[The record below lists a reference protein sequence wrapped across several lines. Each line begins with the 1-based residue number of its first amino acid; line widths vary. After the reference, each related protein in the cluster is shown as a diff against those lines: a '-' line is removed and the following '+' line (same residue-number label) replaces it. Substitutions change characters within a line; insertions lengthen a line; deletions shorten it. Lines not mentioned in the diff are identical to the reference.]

1 MKKIITLITMFVLSA
16 GCLMAQ
22 GVFTYQAVVYDGT
35 SLVVDQDVTAAVTIT
50 DGTHLFTQTLPSAD
64 NADYPTI
71 HTSLNGL
78 AVLFIGDD
86 EDENFMAMDWSKAT
100 IKVDF
105 TVLGENSSTINGT
118 AEQIPAVPYA
128 LQANAKITTPMV
140 VDYISHATMDD
151 VMAIL
156 EATEKNKDAEHNN
169 VTLHDT
175 VLHAIIDS
183 IMAHYDLVKDIMMS
197 YIADADAQDVDQLFT
212 AMTGNDALMEAL
224 ATIVKSNLMTPE
236 GKAMIYEVLV
246 DYASRLTDGDV
257 DAILDAIPTDARN
270 EAVSKA
276 LVFFLNHTV
285 SVEDQDP
292 LTINYKDEDIH
303 AALEEIAKYYIE
315 HISVSQVNTLIATI
329 EGNEGAMDILVP
341 QFNAWMDEYVKKV
354 VNEYLAEHYYLC
366 EDGAFD
372 LCNVWNELNGSVDN
386 CLTVNSNT
394 FTFEYVAG
402 DEPYYK
408 GMLNCTPGSDF
419 TEYNLA
425 ASTVSI
431 NGQNLSNY
439 GLYVDGGVIL
449 EISPDALIPFYGST
463 PPSSFSADVHLEILC
478 NNPDN
483 PEPTYDFTGTYTE
496 QQGGGGGSTPSICL
510 SLADYVGGNC
520 YAAQV
525 DNSQSN
531 NDNITYS
538 LSIPYS
544 DGDPVLDV
552 DEYDSPI
559 IKVVSLN
566 GNPVSANS
574 QPILTDC
581 KTLKVNSDNSTIY
594 LSIGKCAFSDYLNGS
609 PLESFVVEFN
619 VYDPICANNTFTVQV
634 CYGNN

>member
-50 DGTHLFTQTLPSAD
+50 DGTHNFTQTLPPAD
-64 NADYPTI
+64 NADYPSI

-78 AVLFIGDD
+78 AVLSIGDI

-105 TVLGENSSTINGT
+105 TVLGENSTTINGT

-151 VMAIL
+151 VMDIL
-156 EATEKNKDAEHNN
+156 EATEKNKDAANNN

-183 IMAHYDLVKDIMMS
+183 IMAHYDLAKDIMMS
-197 YIADADAQDVDQLFT
+197 YIDAADAQDVDQLFT

-292 LTINYKDEDIH
+292 LTINYMDEDIH

-329 EGNEGAMDILVP
+329 EGNEGAMDILLP
-341 QFNAWMDEYVKKV
+341 QFYAWMDEYVKKV
-354 VNEYLAEHYYLC
+354 VNEYLAERYYLC

-372 LCNVWNELNGSVDN
+372 LCEVWNELNGSVDN

-394 FTFEYVAG
+394 FNFEYSDGIYVGVLDCTTGTAFQNVSDG
-402 DEPYYK
+402 STISIDGSYLTGGYAIYDE
-408 GMLNCTPGSDF
+408 
-419 TEYNLA
+419 
-425 ASTVSI
+425 ASKI
-431 NGQNLSNY
+431 
-439 GLYVDGGVIL
+439 YVQ
-449 EISPDALIPFYGST
+449 ISPDVFGTSLPT
-463 PPSSFSADVHLEILC
+463 SFTASIHLEVIC
-478 NNPDN
+478 DD
-483 PEPTYDFTGTYTE
+483 EYTYDFTGSYTEPGEVIEPGQEGGSNCNNPFHIDGTSTEFTLLPADGEYYTATINYTGETPNAISGVYLSYGQINNQTVNENDVILDGDGSVLTVRINHVPYSGDNTNGYLVPSPSSLAQGESFTVELTLHDVCGGYGTTVSFTYTKP
-496 QQGGGGGSTPSICL
+496 Q
-510 SLADYVGGNC
+510 N
-520 YAAQV
+520 
-525 DNSQSN
+525 
-531 NDNITYS
+531 
-538 LSIPYS
+538 
-544 DGDPVLDV
+544 
-552 DEYDSPI
+552 
-559 IKVVSLN
+559 
-566 GNPVSANS
+566 
-574 QPILTDC
+574 
-581 KTLKVNSDNSTIY
+581 
-594 LSIGKCAFSDYLNGS
+594 
-609 PLESFVVEFN
+609 
-619 VYDPICANNTFTVQV
+619 
-634 CYGNN
+634 

>member
-50 DGTHLFTQTLPSAD
+50 DGTHNFTQTLPPAD
-64 NADYPTI
+64 NADYPSI

-78 AVLFIGDD
+78 AVLPIGDIED
-86 EDENFMAMDWSKAT
+86 EDFMAMDWSKAT

-105 TVLGENSSTINGT
+105 TVLGENSATINGT

-246 DYASRLTDGDV
+246 DYASRLTDDDV
-257 DAILDAIPTDARN
+257 NAILNAIPTDARN
-270 EAVSKA
+270 EAISKA
-276 LVFFLNHTV
+276 LAFFLAHTV
-285 SVEDQDP
+285 SIDDQDP
-292 LTINYKDEDIH
+292 LTINYADEDIH

-315 HISVSQVNTLIATI
+315 HISVSQVNTLITTI

-341 QFNAWMDEYVKKV
+341 QFYAWMDEYVKKV
-354 VNEYLAEHYYLC
+354 VNEYLAERYYLC

-372 LCNVWNELNGSVDN
+372 LCEVWNELNGSVDN

-394 FTFEYVAG
+394 FNFEYSDGIYVG
-402 DEPYYK
+402 V
-408 GMLNCTPGSDF
+408 LNCTTGTAFQYINSDGSTISIDGGP
-419 TEYNLA
+419 NLIGGYEIYSE
-425 ASTVSI
+425 ASTI
-431 NGQNLSNY
+431 
-439 GLYVDGGVIL
+439 YVLIY
-449 EISPDALIPFYGST
+449 PDAFGTNLPT
-463 PPSSFSADVHLEILC
+463 SFTASIHLEVIC
-478 NNPDN
+478 DD
-483 PEPTYDFTGTYTE
+483 EYTYDFTGSYE
-496 QQGGGGGSTPSICL
+496 SQQQGGGGDIPGDQCLNLGTSYTVGNCAYPSNVTADVFTFTMQNSNLNASPMIDTHYNK
-510 SLADYVGGNC
+510 SIVINGVYQTFNDINDYV
-520 YAAQV
+520 QV
-525 DNSQSN
+525 YQDNEGT
-531 NDNITYS
+531 IT
-538 LSIPYS
+538 ITFNPYS
-544 DGDPVLDV
+544 FNV
-552 DEYDSPI
+552 D
-559 IKVVSLN
+559 
-566 GNPVSANS
+566 
-574 QPILTDC
+574 T
-581 KTLKVNSDNSTIY
+581 VNS
-594 LSIGKCAFSDYLNGS
+594 F
-609 PLESFVVEFN
+609 EVEFN
-619 VYDPICANNTFTVQV
+619 LSAAGCQNGYTVRL
-634 CYGNN
+634 CYPQN

>member
-50 DGTHLFTQTLPSAD
+50 DGTHNFTQTLPPAD
-64 NADYPTI
+64 NADYPSI

-78 AVLFIGDD
+78 AVLSIGDIED
-86 EDENFMAMDWSKAT
+86 EDFMAMDWSKAT

-105 TVLGENSSTINGT
+105 TVLGENSATINGT

-197 YIADADAQDVDQLFT
+197 YIAAADAQDVDQLFT
-212 AMTGNDALMEAL
+212 ALTGNDELMEEL
-224 ATIVKSNLMTPE
+224 ATIVKNNLKTPE
-236 GKAMIYEVLV
+236 GKQMIYEVLV
-246 DYASRLTDGDV
+246 DYASRLTDDDV
-257 DAILDAIPTDARN
+257 NAILNAIPTDARN
-270 EAVSKA
+270 EAISKA
-276 LVFFLNHTV
+276 LAFFLDHTV
-285 SVEDQDP
+285 SIDDQDP
-292 LTINYKDEDIH
+292 LTINYADEDIH

-315 HISVSQVNTLIATI
+315 HISVSQVNTLITTI

-341 QFNAWMDEYVKKV
+341 QFYAWMDEYVKKV
-354 VNEYLAEHYYLC
+354 VNEYLAERYYLC

-372 LCNVWNELNGSVDN
+372 LCEVWNELNGSVDN

-394 FTFEYVAG
+394 FNFEFS
-402 DEPYYK
+402 D
-408 GMLNCTPGSDF
+408 GMYIGVLNCTTG
-419 TEYNLA
+419 TEF
-425 ASTVSI
+425 
-431 NGQNLSNY
+431 Q
-439 GLYVDGGVIL
+439 YVGG
-449 EISPDALIPFYGST
+449 GST
-463 PPSSFSADVHLEILC
+463 ISIDNGPDLMGGYEIYAEASKIYVQIYPDVFGTSLPTSFTASIHLEVIC
-478 NNPDN
+478 DD
-483 PEPTYDFTGTYTE
+483 EYTYDFTGSYE
-496 QQGGGGGSTPSICL
+496 SQQQGGGGGSTPSICL

-538 LSIPYS
+538 LSISYS

-581 KTLKVNSDNSTIY
+581 KTLEVNSSNSTIY
-594 LSIGKCAFSDYLNGS
+594 LSIGKCAFSEYLNGS
-609 PLESFVVEFN
+609 SLQSFVVEFN

>member
-50 DGTHLFTQTLPSAD
+50 DGTHNFTQTLPPAD
-64 NADYPTI
+64 NADYPSI

-78 AVLFIGDD
+78 AVLPIGDIED
-86 EDENFMAMDWSKAT
+86 EDFMAMDWSKAT

-105 TVLGENSSTINGT
+105 TVLGENSATINGT

-257 DAILDAIPTDARN
+257 NAILNAIPTDARN
-270 EAVSKA
+270 EAISKA
-276 LVFFLNHTV
+276 LAFFLDHTV
-285 SVEDQDP
+285 SIDDQDP

-315 HISVSQVNTLIATI
+315 HISVSQVNTLITTI

-341 QFNAWMDEYVKKV
+341 QFYAWMDEYVKKV
-354 VNEYLAEHYYLC
+354 VNEYLAERYYLC

-372 LCNVWNELNGSVDN
+372 LCEVWNELNGSVDN

-394 FTFEYVAG
+394 FNFEYSDGIYVGVLDCTTGTAFQNVSDG
-402 DEPYYK
+402 STISIDGSYLTGGYAIYDE
-408 GMLNCTPGSDF
+408 
-419 TEYNLA
+419 
-425 ASTVSI
+425 ASKI
-431 NGQNLSNY
+431 
-439 GLYVDGGVIL
+439 YVQ
-449 EISPDALIPFYGST
+449 ISPDVFGTNLPT
-463 PPSSFSADVHLEILC
+463 SFTASIHLEVIC
-478 NNPDN
+478 DD
-483 PEPTYDFTGTYTE
+483 EYTYDFTGSYTEPGEVIEPGQEGGSNCNNPFHIDGTSTEFTLLPADGEYYTATINYTGETPNAISGVYLSYGQINNQTVNENDVILDGDGSVLTVRINHVPYSGDNTNGYLVPSPSSLAPGESFTVELTLHDVCGGYGTTVSFTYTKP
-496 QQGGGGGSTPSICL
+496 Q
-510 SLADYVGGNC
+510 N
-520 YAAQV
+520 
-525 DNSQSN
+525 
-531 NDNITYS
+531 
-538 LSIPYS
+538 
-544 DGDPVLDV
+544 
-552 DEYDSPI
+552 
-559 IKVVSLN
+559 
-566 GNPVSANS
+566 
-574 QPILTDC
+574 
-581 KTLKVNSDNSTIY
+581 
-594 LSIGKCAFSDYLNGS
+594 
-609 PLESFVVEFN
+609 
-619 VYDPICANNTFTVQV
+619 
-634 CYGNN
+634 

>member
-35 SLVVDQDVTAAVTIT
+35 SLVVDQDVTATVTIT
-50 DGTHLFTQTLPSAD
+50 DGTHNFTQTLPSAD
-64 NADYPTI
+64 NSDYPTI

-78 AVLFIGDD
+78 AVLSIGDI

-105 TVLGENSSTINGT
+105 TVLGENSTTINGT

-151 VMAIL
+151 VNAIL
-156 EATEKNKDAEHNN
+156 AATENNHDAANNN

-183 IMAHYDLVKDIMMS
+183 IMAHYDLAKDIMMS
-197 YIADADAQDVDQLFT
+197 YIAAADAQDVDQLFT
-212 AMTGNDALMEAL
+212 ALTGNDQLMEAL

-329 EGNEGAMDILVP
+329 EGNNDGQDPAMPVLKA
-341 QFNAWMDEYVKKV
+341 QFNVWMDEYVKKV
-354 VNEYLAEHYYLC
+354 VNEYLAERYYLC
-366 EDGAFD
+366 EDGAFN

-386 CLTVNSNT
+386 CLTVNSTT
-394 FTFEYVAG
+394 FTFEYVGG
-402 DEPYYK
+402 DSPYYK
-408 GMLNCTPGSDF
+408 GTLNCTPGSDF
-419 TEYNLA
+419 TEYNLPE
-425 ASTVSI
+425 STVSI
-431 NGQNLSNY
+431 NSQYISNY
-439 GLYVDGGVIL
+439 ELYQDDGLIL
-449 EISPDALIPFYGST
+449 EIYPDALIPIYGST
-463 PPSSFSADVHLEILC
+463 PPTSFSADVHLAILC
-478 NNPDN
+478 NNSEN
-483 PEPTYDFTGTYTE
+483 PEPTYDFTGSYT
-496 QQGGGGGSTPSICL
+496 QQSGDNNGGGGNSNVCFELVDFVSGSHCNYPLTSSAMGCSASFNYLNIDPSINGDL
-510 SLADYVGGNC
+510 KIISINGQPLTQAIIIPSNGYYFKATDGVVNMTIYN
-520 YAAQV
+520 Q
-525 DNSQSN
+525 DNS
-531 NDNITYS
+531 S
-538 LSIPYS
+538 L
-544 DGDPVLDV
+544 
-552 DEYDSPI
+552 
-559 IKVVSLN
+559 
-566 GNPVSANS
+566 
-574 QPILTDC
+574 
-581 KTLKVNSDNSTIY
+581 VNASKFT
-594 LSIGKCAFSDYLNGS
+594 
-609 PLESFVVEFN
+609 VEFN
-619 VYDPICANNTFTVQV
+619 LAGVPCGEYTVRL
-634 CYGNN
+634 CYGN